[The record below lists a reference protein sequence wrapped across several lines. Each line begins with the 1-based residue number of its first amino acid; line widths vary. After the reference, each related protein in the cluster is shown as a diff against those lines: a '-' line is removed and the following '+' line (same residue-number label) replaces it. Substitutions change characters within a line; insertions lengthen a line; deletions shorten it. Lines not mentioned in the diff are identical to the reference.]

1 MVCSQ
6 TTKIGRK
13 RSKHYHGHQK
23 MSEEK
28 KILVVD
34 DEPDNASIFTMG
46 LEDDGFKVDTFT
58 DPLSALSAFKEDMRR
73 RKYDLLILDIKMPD
87 MNGFELYEQIKK
99 LDSKVK
105 VCFLTAFGEGYTEEF
120 KKMFPSSSLGVSF
133 IRKPIRVDDLVKKV
147 KEMIMT

>member
-1 MVCSQ
+1 
-6 TTKIGRK
+6 
-13 RSKHYHGHQK
+13 

-58 DPLSALSAFKEDMRR
+58 DPLSALSVFKEDKM
-73 RKYDLLILDIKMPD
+73 RKYDLLILDIKMHD

-99 LDSKVK
+99 IDDKVK

-147 KEMIMT
+147 KEMVMI